1 MKLISKF
8 ISRNREIS
16 LNDFI
21 SEKLH
26 LNKDIDVQ
34 HGDSLSNVKAPYI
47 YPEPRDRQKM
57 LEYKNKGSK
66 PQTLVNTIKDTQKLK
81 RRFAVAVDMKW
92 GEAIEKFGD
101 ALVTRGVYKREEV
114 DKFIEVHSK

>member
-8 ISRNREIS
+8 ISRHRDIS
-16 LNDFI
+16 LDDYI

-34 HGDSLSNVKAPYI
+34 RGDSLENVRAPYI
-47 YPEPRDRQKM
+47 YPEPKDREKM
-57 LEYKNKGSK
+57 RYYHGKGSK
-66 PQTLVNTIKDTQKLK
+66 PQTLVNTIKDGDKLR

-92 GEAIEKFGD
+92 TEAIEKFGD
-101 ALVTRGVYKREEV
+101 ALVNRGIYKREEV
-114 DKFIEVHSK
+114 DKYIQVHSK